1 MDNSD
6 TYIINLKKDYGRYLS
21 SQNIIKVF
29 GGSFIEAN
37 DCNKLNDKGYVTEWK
52 DSNIYTQSA
61 KQTKRKI
68 LEEFYKKSDKKYITI
83 FEDDIYLHNDL
94 IRDKKNNI
102 LDQLNS
108 FVLKKSP
115 KLLYFGISR
124 EFTSTNICTSQIEF
138 ISFAEKFGKT
148 IKLCSGAYGFMLRK
162 DMIPYVLMRID
173 NPIFGT
179 NPFDIYC
186 LSYIAFVYPCES
198 YVINPQLVVPDITH
212 SNIRK
217 NFDQSVLW
225 KALKTSMNLYHIPI
239 IGIMYVNVINEKSF
253 NYFNKMISCIAPTIK
268 ILYYGN
274 TYENKEIFYSLE
286 DAKKEIIFTSAQ
298 ILCNIYTSTDIII
311 KHYSGKK
318 ILDHIIYHKN
328 NKKITILNESNIKLF
343 SVEYLGSET
352 SEETIIDDL

>member
-21 SQNIIKVF
+21 SQNIIKIF
-29 GGSFIEAN
+29 GGSFIEAS
-37 DCNKLNDKGYVTEWK
+37 DCNKLNDKGYVIEWK

-68 LEEFYKKSDKKYITI
+68 LEDFYNKSDKQYITI

-94 IRDKKNNI
+94 MYDKKNKI

-108 FVLKKSP
+108 FVWKKSP

-124 EFTSTNICTSQIEF
+124 EFTSTNIFTSEIEF

-162 DMIPYVLMRID
+162 DMIPYVLMRIN
-173 NPIFGT
+173 NPIFDT

-186 LSYIAFVYPCES
+186 LSYISYVYPNES

-217 NFDQSVLW
+217 NFDQSILW
-225 KALKTSMNLYHIPI
+225 KALKTSMNLYHLPI
-239 IGIMYVNVINEKSF
+239 IGIMYVHVINNESF
-253 NYFNKMISCIAPTIK
+253 EYFNKMISCIAPTIK
-268 ILYYGN
+268 ILYYGIKS
-274 TYENKEIFYSLE
+274 ENKEIYNSIE
-286 DAKKEIIFTSAQ
+286 YAKKEIICTSLQ
-298 ILCNIYTSTDIII
+298 IICNIYTDTNIII

-318 ILDHIIYHKN
+318 ILEHIISGQH
-328 NKKITILNESNIKLF
+328 NKKMTILNNNNIKLF
-343 SVEYLGSET
+343 FC
-352 SEETIIDDL
+352 